1 MKTIKFIL
9 FAMFML
15 FASNVMAN
23 SFLEEAREPANTEV
37 AEATPRFSLEHFGI
51 SQSSGY
57 LGTTYQ
63 VSVSNGNINDY
74 TFKWSIEGGDR
85 SYVWP
90 NANGTKAD
98 VSIYYSTSGSVRI
111 VCEIYKNGSM
121 VDAATD
127 YLSF

>member
-1 MKTIKFIL
+1 
-9 FAMFML
+9 
-15 FASNVMAN
+15 MAN
-23 SFLEEAREPANTEV
+23 PVSEGISEPADM
-37 AEATPRFSLEHFGI
+37 EAVVPIPVFRLVHYGI

-63 VSVSNGNINDY
+63 IYVENGNINDY
-74 TFKWSIEGGDR
+74 TFEWSIEGGDR
-85 SYVWP
+85 SYIWP
-90 NANGTKAD
+90 NANETKAD
-98 VSIYYSTSGSVRI
+98 VSVYYSTSGSARV

>member
-23 SFLEEAREPANTEV
+23 SF
-37 AEATPRFSLEHFGI
+37 
-51 SQSSGY
+51 
-57 LGTTYQ
+57 
-63 VSVSNGNINDY
+63 
-74 TFKWSIEGGDR
+74 
-85 SYVWP
+85 
-90 NANGTKAD
+90 
-98 VSIYYSTSGSVRI
+98 YYSTSGSVRI

>member
-1 MKTIKFIL
+1 MKTIKFFL
-9 FAMFML
+9 FAMFVL

-23 SFLEEAREPANTEV
+23 PTSGGASEPVNAEV
-37 AEATPRFSLEHFGI
+37 AAVTPSFSLKHFGI
-51 SQSSGY
+51 AQSSGY

-63 VSVSNGNINDY
+63 VLVSNGDINDY
-74 TFKWSIEGGDR
+74 TFEWSIEGGDR

-90 NANGTKAD
+90 NVNGTKAD
-98 VSIYYSTSGSVRI
+98 VSIYYSTSGSARI